1 MVVGATRALD
11 GVKAGFWFA
20 MSRVLRVL
28 IAKLSSGVN
37 FLAFDWWTK
46 TLPPLRAQNAS
57 SETAEKAASNRKA
70 NFPKY
75 RAMPPQPKPRI

>member
-57 SETAEKAASNRKA
+57 SETAEKAANNRKA